1 VNRFSLYNNN
11 NNNDEQYLI
20 ITMTIGI
27 QKRDRCRLCY
37 SLILRDRSALFSSI
51 CCQKYYHVFK
61 PIQRTKI
68 PRKISFPYSIKIS
81 NRTVCFRDLILRYL
95 HTDIQ
100 SKKYFSNFICYDCS
114 KILLDIEQCAKY
126 LTKTINQ
133 LKRKFNKSNRL
144 VTSSLSATFQ
154 KKQPIIKHEQLPI
167 ENSDDDDEFDDLDD
181 EEVCR
186 IQLRR
191 ECVV

>member
-1 VNRFSLYNNN
+1 VNRFYLNNELIY
-11 NNNDEQYLI
+11 EQYLI
-20 ITMTIGI
+20 LKMTVGI

-68 PRKISFPYSIKIS
+68 PRKNPFPYQMKIS
-81 NRTVCFRDLILRYL
+81 NRTVCFRDLIIRYL
-95 HTDIQ
+95 RTDIQ

-144 VTSSLSATFQ
+144 FTSSLSATFQ

-167 ENSDDDDEFDDLDD
+167 VNSDDDDEEFDDLDD
-181 EEVCR
+181 DEEVC
-186 IQLRR
+186 
-191 ECVV
+191 